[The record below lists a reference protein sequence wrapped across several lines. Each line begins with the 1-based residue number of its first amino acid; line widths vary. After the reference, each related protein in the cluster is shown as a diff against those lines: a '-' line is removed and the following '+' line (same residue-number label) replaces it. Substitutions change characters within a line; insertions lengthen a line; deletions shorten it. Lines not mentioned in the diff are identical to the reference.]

1 MMIQREVQRRQ
12 ILSMMGVTPW
22 VSREATCK
30 NIQDILDANVQSR
43 QNTKALTAETLQQ
56 NNPSPIAQGSA
67 NNEQSNSVSSVNPV
81 ANLGQYSAGAR
92 NQQSS
97 PVVNSG
103 SLTQPTSSE
112 THGDYNSYEDHE
124 IYATAYADEKT
135 PVAKADHSARSVQ
148 GLSGNEL
155 NDTFNTDLEA
165 DFDDNLE
172 SESAVEVVVEPF
184 TLQGLKY
191 NGWVLLVD
199 VASLSAQSLK
209 LWQNMQVGLSTTI
222 DQLSFPFCKSMS
234 TLDMA
239 NASLAGFVFKLGGS
253 EQLQVAALT
262 ELPEGLD
269 HAQMVRTPLLE
280 EMLAEPAQKKQLWQL
295 LSA

>member
-22 VSREATCK
+22 VDREAPCK
-30 NIQDILDANVQSR
+30 NVQDILAANTQNR
-43 QNTKALTAETLQQ
+43 QNTETLIGKTLQQ
-56 NNPSPIAQGSA
+56 NIPSSIVQGSA
-67 NNEQSNSVSSVNPV
+67 NNEQSDSVSSVNPV
-81 ANLGQYSAGAR
+81 ANLSQYSTEAR
-92 NQQSS
+92 NQQSLS
-97 PVVNSG
+97 AVNRES
-103 SLTQPTSSE
+103 STQPTSSE
-112 THGDYNSYEDHE
+112 IYGEYNSYEDHE
-124 IYATAYADEKT
+124 IYATTYADEP
-135 PVAKADHSARSVQ
+135 PVAKADHSAKSARGS
-148 GLSGNEL
+148 SGDEL
-155 NDTFNTDLEA
+155 NDTFSTDFKA
-165 DFDDNLE
+165 DFDDNLDN
-172 SESAVEVVVEPF
+172 ESAIEVAIEPF

-199 VASLSAQSLK
+199 VASLSTQTLK